1 MGMQLEGTSLGGE
14 ISAVIC
20 GLHLSPNFQGLLIL
34 LPPFPAV
41 TLNDEILLLRSSSN
55 CLARHRPKQTPRE
68 RAAAKLV
75 KRTLG
80 TEKDLYQG
88 TSSPAP
94 PKTLPL
100 ALYDVCLHGRRDP
113 SPADSHTAA
122 GSSFFKEPSH
132 RR

>member
-1 MGMQLEGTSLGGE
+1 MNYGYATGGHE
-14 ISAVIC
+14 FRKKISFVIYE
-20 GLHLSPNFQGLLIL
+20 LHLSPNFQGLLIL

-80 TEKDLYQG
+80 TEKDLY
-88 TSSPAP
+88 
-94 PKTLPL
+94 
-100 ALYDVCLHGRRDP
+100 
-113 SPADSHTAA
+113 
-122 GSSFFKEPSH
+122 
-132 RR
+132 